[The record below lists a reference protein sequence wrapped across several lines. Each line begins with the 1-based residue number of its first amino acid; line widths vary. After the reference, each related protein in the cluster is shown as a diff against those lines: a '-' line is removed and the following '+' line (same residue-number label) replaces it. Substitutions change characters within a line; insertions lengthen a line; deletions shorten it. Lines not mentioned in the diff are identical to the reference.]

1 MKITIHNRQKAV
13 RVNQGTLRTLA
24 DFILRSATS
33 LAPERTWD
41 EVLVFLTDSNSIRH
55 VNRLHFKSGAVTDVI
70 TLHYEP
76 LPGCDSGWMGEIHLN
91 VERAIEQAASMAR
104 WSPSQELALYLAHA
118 CDHLMDQSD
127 DSAKDARRM
136 RNRELRWLRRA
147 GLKGLLDK
155 MISPPLRRKRRN
167 R

>member
-1 MKITIHNRQKAV
+1 MKITIHNRQKAA
-13 RVNQGTLRTLA
+13 RVNREALRTLA
-24 DFILRSATS
+24 EFLLCSAAP
-33 LAPERTWD
+33 LAPARAWD
-41 EVLVFLTDSNSIRH
+41 EVIIFLTDNHEIRP
-55 VNRLHFKSGAVTDVI
+55 VNRRHFQSGAITDVI

-91 VERAIEQAASMAR
+91 VERALEQAASIAR

-127 DSAKDARRM
+127 DSAAEARRM
-136 RNRELRWLRRA
+136 RKRELRWLRNA
-147 GLKGLLDK
+147 GSKGLLDK
-155 MISPPLRRKRRN
+155 IMPRTPRLKSRN